1 MNIKS
6 VLQRLS
12 GKFILYKVIRVD
24 FLYLS
29 SSSSVIFPDDIEF
42 RKVKACTTGRV
53 FILKFKSSSR
63 KMFFWMQEPKA
74 DKDEDNC
81 KKVNDYLNNPPA
93 ARAGGGGSG
102 SGSGRGGS
110 GGGGSGMLEDSIV
123 FLTISF
129 TSDTLIFSSLAYLIQ

>member
-1 MNIKS
+1 
-6 VLQRLS
+6 
-12 GKFILYKVIRVD
+12 
-24 FLYLS
+24 
-29 SSSSVIFPDDIEF
+29 
-42 RKVKACTTGRV
+42 
-53 FILKFKSSSR
+53 
-63 KMFFWMQEPKA
+63 MFFWMQEPKA

-93 ARAGGGGSG
+93 ARAGGGGSA

-129 TSDTLIFSSLAYLIQ
+129 TSDTLKFSSLAYLIQ

>member
-1 MNIKS
+1 MKVSLKNPN
-6 VLQRLS
+6 VLKYIFS
-12 GKFILYKVIRVD
+12 P
-24 FLYLS
+24 
-29 SSSSVIFPDDIEF
+29 VIFPDDIEF

-74 DKDEDNC
+74 EKDEENR

-93 ARAGGGGSG
+93 ARAGGGGGSG

-110 GGGGSGMLEDSIV
+110 GGGGSG
-123 FLTISF
+123 TQ
-129 TSDTLIFSSLAYLIQ
+129 A